1 MITTVALSQT
11 HRDAARDLLDAV
23 TAHDGV
29 APLDEAARL
38 AVTGGNAQHLLLD
51 REPAGATGDDRLLG
65 YASVL
70 TDGTV
75 QGMVHPAHR
84 RRGHGTALLQAALGL
99 HDEPGVWA
107 HGALE
112 GSLAFLSAAGLQE
125 TRRLLTLHRRLD
137 AEHPTADRPA
147 AEHPAADRPAAVP
160 APRLE
165 GLHLDSFDVDR
176 DADRWVQVNA
186 LAFADHPEQGALT
199 RADLDQRMAEPW
211 FDPEDMVVA
220 RYQDE
225 LVGSVWIKREAPDL
239 VEQGADRAAA
249 PADAEIYV
257 VATDPSVQGHGVAG
271 FLLAAAL
278 DRLQAAG
285 VPGVELYVEADN
297 TPALRL
303 YETWGFTVS
312 GRDVQM
318 RPTGKG

>member
-1 MITTVALSQT
+1 MITTAALSQT
-11 HRDAARDLLDAV
+11 HRDAARDLLDTV

-38 AVTGGNAQHLLLD
+38 AVAGGDAHHLLLEH
-51 REPAGATGDDRLLG
+51 EPTGETDGDRLLG

-84 RRGHGTALLQAALGL
+84 RRGHGTALLQAALDL

-112 GSLAFLSAAGLQE
+112 GSLAFLAAAGLQE
-125 TRRLLTLHRRLD
+125 TRRLLTLHRPLD
-137 AEHPTADRPA
+137 ADHPLAP
-147 AEHPAADRPAAVP
+147 VP

-165 GLHLDSFDVDR
+165 GLHLDAFDADR

-211 FDPEDMVVA
+211 FDPQDMVVA
-220 RYQDE
+220 RYEGE
-225 LVGSVWIKREAPDL
+225 LVGFVWIKRQAP
-239 VEQGADRAAA
+239 EQAAEGGAEPTDVQ
-249 PADAEIYV
+249 PSDAEIYV
-257 VATDPSVQGHGVAG
+257 VATDPSMQGQGVAG

-278 DRLQAAG
+278 ERLRTAD

-297 TPALRL
+297 APALRL
-303 YETWGFTVS
+303 YENWGFVVS

>member
-1 MITTVALSQT
+1 MITTAALSQT
-11 HRDAARDLLDAV
+11 HRDAARDLLDTV

-38 AVTGGNAQHLLLD
+38 AVAGGDAHHLLLEH
-51 REPAGATGDDRLLG
+51 EPTGETDGDRLLG

-84 RRGHGTALLQAALGL
+84 RRGHGTALLQAALDL

-112 GSLAFLSAAGLQE
+112 GSLAFLAAAGLQE
-125 TRRLLTLHRRLD
+125 TRRLLTLHRPLD
-137 AEHPTADRPA
+137 ADHPLAP
-147 AEHPAADRPAAVP
+147 VP

-165 GLHLDSFDVDR
+165 GLHLDAFDADR

-211 FDPEDMVVA
+211 FDAQDMVVA
-220 RYQDE
+220 RYEGE
-225 LVGSVWIKREAPDL
+225 LVGFVWIKRQAP
-239 VEQGADRAAA
+239 EQAAEGGAEPTDVQ
-249 PADAEIYV
+249 PSDAEIYV
-257 VATDPSVQGHGVAG
+257 VATDPSMQGHGVAG

-278 DRLQAAG
+278 ERLRTAD

-297 TPALRL
+297 APALRL
-303 YETWGFTVS
+303 YENWGFVVS

>member
-1 MITTVALSQT
+1 MITTAALSQT
-11 HRDAARDLLDAV
+11 HRDAARDLLDTV

-38 AVTGGNAQHLLLD
+38 AVAGGDAHHLLLEH
-51 REPAGATGDDRLLG
+51 EPTGEADGDRLLG

-84 RRGHGTALLQAALGL
+84 RRGHGTALLQAALDL

-112 GSLAFLSAAGLQE
+112 GSLAFLAAAGLQE
-125 TRRLLTLHRRLD
+125 TRRLLTLHRPLD
-137 AEHPTADRPA
+137 ADHPLAP
-147 AEHPAADRPAAVP
+147 VP

-165 GLHLDSFDVDR
+165 GLHLDAFDADR

-211 FDPEDMVVA
+211 FDAQDMVVA
-220 RYQDE
+220 RYEGE
-225 LVGSVWIKREAPDL
+225 LVGFVWIKREAP
-239 VEQGADRAAA
+239 EQAAKGGAEPTDIQ
-249 PADAEIYV
+249 PSDAEIYV
-257 VATDPSVQGHGVAG
+257 VATDPSVQGQGVAG

-278 DRLQAAG
+278 ERLRTAD

-297 TPALRL
+297 APALRL
-303 YETWGFTVS
+303 YENWGFVVS

>member
-1 MITTVALSQT
+1 MITTAALSQT
-11 HRDAARDLLDAV
+11 HRDAARDLLDTV

-38 AVTGGNAQHLLLD
+38 AVAGGDAHHLLLEH
-51 REPAGATGDDRLLG
+51 EPTGETDGDRLLG

-84 RRGHGTALLQAALGL
+84 RRGHGTALLQAALDL

-112 GSLAFLSAAGLQE
+112 GSLAFLAAAGLQE
-125 TRRLLTLHRRLD
+125 TRRLLTLHRPLD
-137 AEHPTADRPA
+137 ADHPLAP
-147 AEHPAADRPAAVP
+147 VP

-165 GLHLDSFDVDR
+165 GLHLDAFDADR

-211 FDPEDMVVA
+211 FDPQDMVVA
-220 RYQDE
+220 RYEGE
-225 LVGSVWIKREAPDL
+225 LVGFVWIKRQAP
-239 VEQGADRAAA
+239 EQAAEGGAEPTDVQ
-249 PADAEIYV
+249 PSDAEIYV
-257 VATDPSVQGHGVAG
+257 VATDPSMQGHGVAG

-278 DRLQAAG
+278 ERFRTAD

-297 TPALRL
+297 APALRL
-303 YETWGFTVS
+303 YENWGFVVS

>member
-1 MITTVALSQT
+1 MITTAALSQT
-11 HRDAARDLLDAV
+11 HRDAARDLLDTV

-38 AVTGGNAQHLLLD
+38 AVAGGDAHHLLIEH
-51 REPAGATGDDRLLG
+51 EPTGEADGDRLLG

-70 TDGTV
+70 SDGTI

-125 TRRLLTLHRRLD
+125 TRRLLTLHRPLD
-137 AEHPTADRPA
+137 ADHPLAP
-147 AEHPAADRPAAVP
+147 VP

-165 GLHLDSFDVDR
+165 GLHLDAFDADR

-220 RYQDE
+220 RYEGE
-225 LVGSVWIKREAPDL
+225 LVGFVWIKREAPERDA
-239 VEQGADRAAA
+239 EGGAEPTDIQ
-249 PADAEIYV
+249 PSDAEIYV
-257 VATDPSVQGHGVAG
+257 VATDPSVQGQGVAG

-278 DRLQAAG
+278 ERLRTAD

-297 TPALRL
+297 APALRL
-303 YETWGFTVS
+303 YENWGFVVS
-312 GRDVQM
+312 GRDVQL

>member
-1 MITTVALSQT
+1 MITTAALSQT
-11 HRDAARDLLDAV
+11 HRDAARDLLDTV

-38 AVTGGNAQHLLLD
+38 AVAGGDAHHLLLEH
-51 REPAGATGDDRLLG
+51 EPTGETDGDRLLG

-70 TDGTV
+70 ADGTV

-84 RRGHGTALLQAALGL
+84 RRGHGTALLRAALGL

-112 GSLAFLSAAGLQE
+112 GSLAFLAAAGLQE
-125 TRRLLTLHRRLD
+125 TRRLLTLHRPLD
-137 AEHPTADRPA
+137 AGHPLAP
-147 AEHPAADRPAAVP
+147 VP

-165 GLHLDSFDVDR
+165 GLHLDAFDADR

-220 RYQDE
+220 RDEGE
-225 LVGSVWIKREAPDL
+225 LVGFVWIKREAP
-239 VEQGADRAAA
+239 EQAAKGGAEPTDIQ
-249 PADAEIYV
+249 PSDAEIYV
-257 VATDPSVQGHGVAG
+257 VATDPSVQGQGVAG

-278 DRLQAAG
+278 ERLRTAD

-297 TPALRL
+297 APALRL
-303 YETWGFTVS
+303 YENWGFVVS

>member
-1 MITTVALSQT
+1 MITTAALSQT
-11 HRDAARDLLDAV
+11 HRDAARDLLDTV

-38 AVTGGNAQHLLLD
+38 AVAGGDAHHLLLEH
-51 REPAGATGDDRLLG
+51 EPTGETDGDRLLG

-84 RRGHGTALLQAALGL
+84 RRGHGTALLQAALDL

-112 GSLAFLSAAGLQE
+112 GSLAFLAAAGLQE
-125 TRRLLTLHRRLD
+125 TRRLLTLHRPLD
-137 AEHPTADRPA
+137 ADHPLAP
-147 AEHPAADRPAAVP
+147 VP

-165 GLHLDSFDVDR
+165 GLHLDAFDADR

-211 FDPEDMVVA
+211 FDPQDMVVA
-220 RYQDE
+220 RYEGE
-225 LVGSVWIKREAPDL
+225 LVGFVWIKREAP
-239 VEQGADRAAA
+239 EQAAKGGAEPTDIQ
-249 PADAEIYV
+249 PSDAEIYV
-257 VATDPSVQGHGVAG
+257 VATDPSVQGQGVAG

-278 DRLQAAG
+278 ERLRTAD

-297 TPALRL
+297 APALRL
-303 YETWGFTVS
+303 YENWGFVVS

>member
-1 MITTVALSQT
+1 MITTAALSQT
-11 HRDAARDLLDAV
+11 HRDAARDLLDTV
-23 TAHDGV
+23 TAHDGT

-38 AVTGGNAQHLLLD
+38 AVTGGVAHHLLIEH
-51 REPAGATGDDRLLG
+51 EPTGEADGDRLLG

-70 TDGTV
+70 TDGTI

-84 RRGHGTALLQAALGL
+84 RRGHGTALLQAALDL

-112 GSLAFLSAAGLQE
+112 GSLAFLAAAGLRE
-125 TRRLLTLHRRLD
+125 TRRLLTLHRPLD
-137 AEHPTADRPA
+137 ADHPLAP
-147 AEHPAADRPAAVP
+147 VP

-165 GLHLDSFDVDR
+165 GLHLDAFDADR

-186 LAFADHPEQGALT
+186 HAFADHPEQGALT

-211 FDPEDMVVA
+211 FDAQDMVVA
-220 RYQDE
+220 RYEGE
-225 LVGSVWIKREAPDL
+225 LVGFVWIKREAP
-239 VEQGADRAAA
+239 EQAAKGGAEPTDIQ
-249 PADAEIYV
+249 PSDAEIYV
-257 VATDPSVQGHGVAG
+257 VATDPSVQGQGVQGHGVAG

-278 DRLQAAG
+278 DRLRTAD

-297 TPALRL
+297 APALRL
-303 YETWGFTVS
+303 YENWGFVVS

>member
-1 MITTVALSQT
+1 MITTAALSQT
-11 HRDAARDLLDAV
+11 HRDAARDLLDTV

-38 AVTGGNAQHLLLD
+38 AVAGGDAHHLLLEH
-51 REPAGATGDDRLLG
+51 EPTGETDGDRLLG

-70 TDGTV
+70 ADGTV

-84 RRGHGTALLQAALGL
+84 RRGHGTALLRAALGL

-112 GSLAFLSAAGLQE
+112 GSLAFLAAAGLQE
-125 TRRLLTLHRRLD
+125 TRRLLTLHRPLD
-137 AEHPTADRPA
+137 AGHPLAP
-147 AEHPAADRPAAVP
+147 VP

-165 GLHLDSFDVDR
+165 GLHLDAFDADR

-220 RYQDE
+220 RDEGE
-225 LVGSVWIKREAPDL
+225 LVGFVWIKREAP
-239 VEQGADRAAA
+239 EQAAEGGAEPTDVQ
-249 PADAEIYV
+249 PSDAEIYV
-257 VATDPSVQGHGVAG
+257 VATDPSMQGHGVAG

-278 DRLQAAG
+278 ERLRTAD

-297 TPALRL
+297 APALRL
-303 YETWGFTVS
+303 YENWGFVVS

>member
-1 MITTVALSQT
+1 MITTAALSQT
-11 HRDAARDLLDAV
+11 HRDAARDLLDTV
-23 TAHDGV
+23 TAHDGT

-38 AVTGGNAQHLLLD
+38 AVTGGVAHHLLIEH
-51 REPAGATGDDRLLG
+51 EPTGEADGDRLLG

-70 TDGTV
+70 TDGTI

-84 RRGHGTALLQAALGL
+84 RRGHGTALLQAALDL

-112 GSLAFLSAAGLQE
+112 GSLAFLSAAGLRE
-125 TRRLLTLHRRLD
+125 TRRLLTLHRPLD
-137 AEHPTADRPA
+137 ADHPLAP
-147 AEHPAADRPAAVP
+147 VP

-165 GLHLDSFDVDR
+165 GLHLDAFDADR

-186 LAFADHPEQGALT
+186 HAFADHPEQGALT

-220 RYQDE
+220 RLEGE
-225 LVGSVWIKREAPDL
+225 LVGFVWIKREAPERDAEGDAESTDAQPAD
-239 VEQGADRAAA
+239 VE
-249 PADAEIYV
+249 PSDAEIYV

-278 DRLQAAG
+278 DRLRTAD

-297 TPALRL
+297 APALRL
-303 YETWGFTVS
+303 YENWGFTVS
-312 GRDVQM
+312 GRDVQL

>member
-1 MITTVALSQT
+1 MITTAALSQT
-11 HRDAARDLLDAV
+11 HRDAARDLLDTV

-38 AVTGGNAQHLLLD
+38 AVAGGDAHHLLLEH
-51 REPAGATGDDRLLG
+51 EPTGETDGDRLLG

-84 RRGHGTALLQAALGL
+84 RRGHGTALLQAALDL

-112 GSLAFLSAAGLQE
+112 GSLAFLAAAGLQE
-125 TRRLLTLHRRLD
+125 TRRLLTLHRPLD
-137 AEHPTADRPA
+137 ADHPLAP
-147 AEHPAADRPAAVP
+147 VP

-165 GLHLDSFDVDR
+165 GLHLDAFDADR

-211 FDPEDMVVA
+211 FDPQDMVVA
-220 RYQDE
+220 RYEGE
-225 LVGSVWIKREAPDL
+225 LVGFVWIKRQAP
-239 VEQGADRAAA
+239 EQAAEGGAEPTDVQ
-249 PADAEIYV
+249 PSDAEIYV
-257 VATDPSVQGHGVAG
+257 VATDPSMQGHGVAG

-278 DRLQAAG
+278 ERLRTAD

-297 TPALRL
+297 APALRL
-303 YETWGFTVS
+303 YENWGFVVS

>member
-1 MITTVALSQT
+1 MITTAALSQT
-11 HRDAARDLLDAV
+11 HRDAARDLLDTV

-38 AVTGGNAQHLLLD
+38 AVAGGDAHHLLLEH
-51 REPAGATGDDRLLG
+51 EPTGEADGDRLLG

-84 RRGHGTALLQAALGL
+84 RRGHGTALLQAALDL

-112 GSLAFLSAAGLQE
+112 GSLAFLAAAGLQE
-125 TRRLLTLHRRLD
+125 TRRLLTLHRPLD
-137 AEHPTADRPA
+137 ADHPLAP
-147 AEHPAADRPAAVP
+147 VP

-165 GLHLDSFDVDR
+165 GLHLDAFDADR

-211 FDPEDMVVA
+211 FDAQDMVVA
-220 RYQDE
+220 RYEGE
-225 LVGSVWIKREAPDL
+225 LVGFVWIKREAP
-239 VEQGADRAAA
+239 EQAAEGGAEPTDVQ
-249 PADAEIYV
+249 PSDAEIYV
-257 VATDPSVQGHGVAG
+257 VATDPSMQGHGVAG

-278 DRLQAAG
+278 ERLRTAD

-297 TPALRL
+297 APALRL
-303 YETWGFTVS
+303 YENWGFVVS

>member
-1 MITTVALSQT
+1 MITTAALSQT

-38 AVTGGNAQHLLLD
+38 AVAGGDAHHLLLEH
-51 REPAGATGDDRLLG
+51 EPAGEADGDRLLG

-70 TDGTV
+70 ADGTV

-84 RRGHGTALLQAALGL
+84 RRGHGTALLRAALGL

-125 TRRLLTLHRRLD
+125 TRRLLTLHRPLD
-137 AEHPTADRPA
+137 AGHPLAP
-147 AEHPAADRPAAVP
+147 VP

-165 GLHLDSFDVDR
+165 GLHLDAFDADR
-176 DADRWVQVNA
+176 DADRWVQINA
-186 LAFADHPEQGALT
+186 HAFADHPEQGALT
-199 RADLDQRMAEPW
+199 RTDLDQRMAEPW

-220 RYQDE
+220 RDEGE
-225 LVGSVWIKREAPDL
+225 LVGFVWIKRETP
-239 VEQGADRAAA
+239 EQGAEGAVDSTEA

-271 FLLAAAL
+271 FLLATAL
-278 DRLQAAG
+278 ERLRTAG

-297 TPALRL
+297 APALRL
-303 YETWGFTVS
+303 YESWGFTVS